1 MSDLKLH
8 GKVALVTGSGR
19 GLGKAIALRLASLGT
34 HVIVHDLRHD
44 TPKDFGEGQSI
55 EEVTGAIRAM
65 GRKAVTLVADLT
77 DPEATRKMVA
87 EATAT
92 FPHIDI
98 LVSNAGG
105 DIAADG
111 KSKANP
117 NDMFIPDVDLDA
129 VLDRNLLTVM
139 NTCRAVVPNMLSREC
154 PAHELRGRI
163 VNLASIAGMT
173 GIAREITYGVAKA
186 GVIQYTRCLAA
197 QLRPHG
203 ITVNAVA
210 PGMIKSGRFLAT
222 LKHREGAAELL
233 GEKRSLLRLGE
244 PDDVARVVEFFVTD
258 LAAYVTGQILRIDGG
273 MQLFAS

>member
-1 MSDLKLH
+1 MGTKLE

-19 GLGKAIALRLASLGT
+19 GLGKSIALRLATLGADL
-34 HVIVHDLRHD
+34 VVHDLRRD
-44 TPKDFGEGQSI
+44 TPRDFAEGDSI
-55 EEVTGAIRAM
+55 EEVADAVRRA
-65 GRKAVTLVADLT
+65 GRRAVTITADLT
-77 DPEATRKMVA
+77 EPAGAKSLLTEAAR
-87 EATAT
+87 T

-98 LVSNAGG
+98 LVCNAGG

-117 NDMFIPDVDLDA
+117 NDMFISEPDLHA
-129 VLDRNLLTVM
+129 VFNRNLATTM
-139 NTCRAVVPNMLSREC
+139 NTCRAVVPNMLEHR
-154 PAHELRGRI
+154 RGGRI

-173 GIAREITYGVAKA
+173 GIAKEITYGVAKA

-222 LKHREGAAELL
+222 LKDREGAAELL
-233 GEKRSLLRLGE
+233 SEKRPLLRLGE

-258 LAAYVTGQILRIDGG
+258 LSEYVTGQVLRVDGG
-273 MQLFAS
+273 MQLFAG

>member
-1 MSDLKLH
+1 MSNKLD

-19 GLGKAIALRLASLGT
+19 GLGKAIALRFASLGADI
-34 HVIVHDLRHD
+34 VVHDLRPD
-44 TPKDFGEGQSI
+44 TPKDFGEGESI
-55 EEVTGAIRAM
+55 EEVATAIRRI
-65 GRKAVTLVADLT
+65 GRRAVSVTGDLI
-77 DPEATRKMVA
+77 DAAAAQKMVA
-87 EATAT
+87 DATRT
-92 FPHIDI
+92 FPNIDI
-98 LVSNAGG
+98 LVCNAGG
-105 DIAADG
+105 DIASDG

-117 NDMFIPDVDLDA
+117 NDMFIPEVDLHA
-129 VLDRNLLTVM
+129 VLGRNLMTTM
-139 NTCRAVVPNMLSREC
+139 NTCRVVVPNML
-154 PAHELRGRI
+154 AHGRGGRI

-173 GIAREITYGVAKA
+173 GIAKEITYGVAKA

-233 GEKRSLLRLGE
+233 SEKRPLVRLGE

-258 LAAYVTGQILRIDGG
+258 LSEYITGQVLRVDGG
-273 MQLFAS
+273 MQLYAG